1 MSSSEESDLEEQSE
15 ESEQEPTIIYYI
27 HHFYDYKNDQSGF
40 EQILASLSLEEI
52 NETDSQGNTALHIVF
67 KDDLFTALGIT
78 KSGLYDLIEFLL
90 NLGVNPNILNDSGM
104 YAIEYAELPSSFYE
118 QILQLFMVYG
128 FDINGT
134 SHINGNTMLI
144 RYLYRRFQQNTFEIL
159 LRNGADP
166 NVINNIGQFP
176 LQLLIRTS
184 DSNITRVRNLINLFL
199 KYNANINLKDLN
211 GNNILY
217 YANVSL
223 EMLLLEYVPLGL
235 DVNNQNIEG
244 STPLHHFLD
253 NHRLSMDILIS
264 FIKAGANFNLVDNNG
279 ISVYALLG
287 AKLHGLD
294 IDDIGTYTIEDLEDE
309 GRRRIN
315 FLKQPL
321 RAHTFRPIMLSS
333 LRSPNVPVLPQ
344 ELYDHMAPFLN
355 YKHEKKQKIGF
366 GRSIKKRNR
375 LRNNRLKKQ
384 SKNKKS
390 MKKN

>member
-1 MSSSEESDLEEQSE
+1 
-15 ESEQEPTIIYYI
+15 
-27 HHFYDYKNDQSGF
+27 
-40 EQILASLSLEEI
+40 
-52 NETDSQGNTALHIVF
+52 
-67 KDDLFTALGIT
+67 
-78 KSGLYDLIEFLL
+78 
-90 NLGVNPNILNDSGM
+90 M

-128 FDINGT
+128 FDINGA

-144 RYLYRRFQQNTFEIL
+144 RYLHRRFQQSTFEIL
-159 LRNGADP
+159 LRNGAEP
-166 NVINNIGQFP
+166 NVINIGQFP

-184 DSNITRVRNLINLFL
+184 DSNITRVRNILNLFL

-279 ISVYALLG
+279 ISVYTLLG

-309 GRRRIN
+309 GRRRVN

-355 YKHEKKQKIGF
+355 YKHEKKQKTGF
-366 GRSIKKRNR
+366 GRSIKKRTRLKNNR
-375 LRNNRLKKQ
+375 IRIKTLKNNRLKKQ

-390 MKKN
+390 KKKNHKINK